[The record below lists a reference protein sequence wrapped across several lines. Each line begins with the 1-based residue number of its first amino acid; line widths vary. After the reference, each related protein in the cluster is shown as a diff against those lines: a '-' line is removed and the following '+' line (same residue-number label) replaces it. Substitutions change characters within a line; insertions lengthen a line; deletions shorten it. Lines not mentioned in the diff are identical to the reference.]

1 MSNNKNHIPHE
12 EQARTRTA
20 EVGKSHKTPHHYA
33 GKLIVLEG
41 TDGVGRS
48 TQAEL
53 LKNWLAVEGHGVI
66 VTEWKSSQLI
76 SRVIDKAKSKNA
88 LNTITFSLLYATDL
102 ADRLNNVILPALRAG
117 LIVIADRYY
126 YTAFAR
132 DIVRG
137 ADPGWVRKLYGFAV
151 EPDMV
156 FYLKMPLEPLLR
168 RIITTR
174 GGLDF
179 YESGRDIGMSTDL
192 YQSFK
197 LYQSQILFEYEHMMD
212 EYGFKVIAADDPID
226 MVQRQLRQS
235 VKGLLGEDPDLKAQ
249 VNSLLARIN
258 GTADSSASTNNV
270 TNPTPVPVV
279 PQPEACEPQAGA

>member
-1 MSNNKNHIPHE
+1 VPH
-12 EQARTRTA
+12 AY
-20 EVGKSHKTPHHYA
+20 P

-53 LKNWLAVEGHGVI
+53 LQNWLAVEGYGVT
-66 VTEWKSSQLI
+66 VTEWKSSELI

-102 ADRLNNVILPALRAG
+102 ADRLHNIILPALRAG

-132 DIVRG
+132 DVVRG
-137 ADPGWVRKLYGFAV
+137 ADPAWVRKIYGFAV
-151 EPDMV
+151 EPDMI

-168 RIITTR
+168 RIITNR

-179 YESGRDIGMSTDL
+179 YESGRDIGISTDL

-197 LYQSQILFEYEHMMD
+197 LYQAKILEEYDHMVD
-212 EYGFKVIAADDPID
+212 EYNFQVIAADEPVDA
-226 MVQRQLRQS
+226 VQKVLRQRIQ
-235 VKGLLGEDPDLKAQ
+235 A
-249 VNSLLARIN
+249 LLAEQLSEYGSLTI
-258 GTADSSASTNNV
+258 V
-270 TNPTPVPVV
+270 
-279 PQPEACEPQAGA
+279 

>member
-1 MSNNKNHIPHE
+1 LPH
-12 EQARTRTA
+12 AY
-20 EVGKSHKTPHHYA
+20 P

-53 LKNWLAVEGHGVI
+53 LKNWLAVEGYGVTQ
-66 VTEWKSSQLI
+66 TEWKSSELI

-88 LNTITFSLLYATDL
+88 LNTTTFSLLYATDL
-102 ADRLNNVILPALRAG
+102 ADRLHNIILPALRAG

-132 DIVRG
+132 DVVRG
-137 ADPGWVRKLYGFAV
+137 ADPAWVRKLYGFAV
-151 EPDMV
+151 EPDLI
-156 FYLKMPLEPLLR
+156 FYLQMPLEPLLR

-179 YESGRDIGMSTDL
+179 YESGRDIGISTDL

-197 LYQSQILFEYEHMMD
+197 LYQSKILEEYEHMVD
-212 EYGFKVIAADDPID
+212 EYNFQLIDAGEPID
-226 MVQRQLRQS
+226 AVQKVLREQISHLLVEQQTGSQS
-235 VKGLLGEDPDLKAQ
+235 TVLPAHHL
-249 VNSLLARIN
+249 SM
-258 GTADSSASTNNV
+258 
-270 TNPTPVPVV
+270 
-279 PQPEACEPQAGA
+279 

>member
-1 MSNNKNHIPHE
+1 VPH
-12 EQARTRTA
+12 AY
-20 EVGKSHKTPHHYA
+20 P

-53 LKNWLAVEGHGVI
+53 LQNWLAVEGYGVT
-66 VTEWKSSQLI
+66 VTEWKSSELI

-102 ADRLNNVILPALRAG
+102 ADRLHNIILPALRAG

-132 DIVRG
+132 DVVRG
-137 ADPGWVRKLYGFAV
+137 ADPAWIRKIYGFAV
-151 EPDMV
+151 EPDMI

-168 RIITTR
+168 RIITNR

-179 YESGRDIGMSTDL
+179 YESGRDIGISTDL

-197 LYQSQILFEYEHMMD
+197 LYQAKILEEYDHMVD
-212 EYGFKVIAADDPID
+212 EYNFQVFPADEPVDTVQKV
-226 MVQRQLRQS
+226 LRQRIQ
-235 VKGLLGEDPDLKAQ
+235 A
-249 VNSLLARIN
+249 LLAEQPSEY
-258 GTADSSASTNNV
+258 GTLTIV
-270 TNPTPVPVV
+270 
-279 PQPEACEPQAGA
+279 

>member
-1 MSNNKNHIPHE
+1 MAHAYP
-12 EQARTRTA
+12 
-20 EVGKSHKTPHHYA
+20 

-48 TQAEL
+48 THAEML
-53 LKNWLAVEGHGVI
+53 QNWLAVEGYGAVM
-66 VTEWKSSQLI
+66 TEWKSSELI
-76 SRVIDKAKSKNA
+76 STAIDKAKSKNA

-102 ADRLNNVILPALRAG
+102 ADRLHNIIVPALRAG

-132 DIVRG
+132 DVVRG
-137 ADPGWVRKLYGFAV
+137 ADQAWVRKLYGFAV
-151 EPDMV
+151 EPDLV
-156 FYLKMPLEPLLR
+156 FYLKMPLEGLLK

-197 LYQSQILFEYEHMMD
+197 LYQSKILQEYDHMVD
-212 EYGFKVIAADDPID
+212 EYNFKVLGADDPIET
-226 MVQRQLRQS
+226 VQKHLRNELKPLLMETHSS
-235 VKGLLGEDPDLKAQ
+235 VE
-249 VNSLLARIN
+249 SM
-258 GTADSSASTNNV
+258 SSKPGRLNISA
-270 TNPTPVPVV
+270 
-279 PQPEACEPQAGA
+279 

>member
-1 MSNNKNHIPHE
+1 MNKNKR
-12 EQARTRTA
+12 AVDGR
-20 EVGKSHKTPHHYA
+20 KTPHA
-33 GKLIVLEG
+33 FPGKLIVIEG

-53 LKNWLAVEGHGVI
+53 LRNWLAVEGYGV
-66 VTEWKSSQLI
+66 VTTEWKSSELI
-76 SRVIDKAKSKNA
+76 FRVIDKAKSKNA

-102 ADRLNNVILPALRAG
+102 ADRLHNIILPALKAG
-117 LIVIADRYY
+117 LIVISDRYF

-132 DIVRG
+132 DVVRG
-137 ADPGWVRKLYGFAV
+137 ADPAWVRKLYGFAV
-151 EPDMV
+151 EPDLV
-156 FYLKMPLEPLLR
+156 FYLKMPLESLLR

-212 EYGFKVIAADDPID
+212 EYNFKVVSADDPSNA
-226 MVQRQLRQS
+226 VQKVLRTA
-235 VKGLLGEDPDLKAQ
+235 VRELLAEDPEQTTNISTPSKKAG
-249 VNSLLARIN
+249 R
-258 GTADSSASTNNV
+258 
-270 TNPTPVPVV
+270 
-279 PQPEACEPQAGA
+279 

>member
-1 MSNNKNHIPHE
+1 MSESPFPSNISQQK
-12 EQARTRTA
+12 
-20 EVGKSHKTPHHYA
+20 HHDYP

-48 TQAEL
+48 THCEL
-53 LKNWLAVEGHGVI
+53 LQNWLAVEGHGVTR
-66 VTEWKSSQLI
+66 TEWKSSQLI
-76 SRVIDKAKSKNA
+76 SKVIDKAKDKNA

-102 ADRLNNVILPALRAG
+102 ADRLNNVIVPALQAG

-132 DIVRG
+132 DVVRG
-137 ADPGWVRKLYGFAV
+137 ADPAWVRKLYGFAV
-151 EPDMV
+151 EPDLV
-156 FYLKMPLEPLLR
+156 FYLKVPLEPLLR

-197 LYQSQILFEYEHMMD
+197 LYQSQIVYEYERMAEEYDFHM
-212 EYGFKVIAADDPID
+212 INSSDPID
-226 MVQRQLRQS
+226 QVQKSLRKEIGKLVRQS
-235 VKGLLGEDPDLKAQ
+235 
-249 VNSLLARIN
+249 NRF
-258 GTADSSASTNNV
+258 
-270 TNPTPVPVV
+270 
-279 PQPEACEPQAGA
+279 AGASLE

>member
-1 MSNNKNHIPHE
+1 MII
-12 EQARTRTA
+12 R
-20 EVGKSHKTPHHYA
+20 

-48 TQAEL
+48 THCEL
-53 LKNWLAVEGHGVI
+53 LQNWLAVEGHGVTR
-66 VTEWKSSQLI
+66 TEWKSSQLI
-76 SRVIDKAKSKNA
+76 SKVIDKAKDKNA

-102 ADRLNNVILPALRAG
+102 AERLNNIILPALQAG

-132 DIVRG
+132 DVVRG
-137 ADPGWVRKLYGFAV
+137 ADPAWVRKLYGFAV
-151 EPDMV
+151 EPDLV
-156 FYLKMPLEPLLR
+156 FYLKVPLEPLLR

-197 LYQSQILFEYEHMMD
+197 LYQSQIVYEYERMAEEYDFHM
-212 EYGFKVIAADDPID
+212 INSSDPID
-226 MVQRQLRQS
+226 QVQKSLRKEIGKLVRQS
-235 VKGLLGEDPDLKAQ
+235 
-249 VNSLLARIN
+249 NRF
-258 GTADSSASTNNV
+258 
-270 TNPTPVPVV
+270 
-279 PQPEACEPQAGA
+279 AGASLE

>member
-1 MSNNKNHIPHE
+1 MAHAYP
-12 EQARTRTA
+12 
-20 EVGKSHKTPHHYA
+20 

-48 TQAEL
+48 THAEML
-53 LKNWLAVEGHGVI
+53 QNWLAVEGYGAVM
-66 VTEWKSSQLI
+66 TEWKSSELI
-76 SRVIDKAKSKNA
+76 STAIDKAKSKNA

-102 ADRLNNVILPALRAG
+102 ADRLHNIIVPALRAG

-132 DIVRG
+132 DVVRG
-137 ADPGWVRKLYGFAV
+137 ADQAWVRKLYGFAV
-151 EPDMV
+151 EPDLV
-156 FYLKMPLEPLLR
+156 FYLKMPLEALLK

-197 LYQSQILFEYEHMMD
+197 LYQSKILQEYDHMVD
-212 EYGFKVIAADDPID
+212 EYDFKVLGADDPIET
-226 MVQRQLRQS
+226 VQKHLRNELKPLLMETHSS
-235 VKGLLGEDPDLKAQ
+235 VESMSGK
-249 VNSLLARIN
+249 
-258 GTADSSASTNNV
+258 SSGRLNISA
-270 TNPTPVPVV
+270 
-279 PQPEACEPQAGA
+279 

>member
-1 MSNNKNHIPHE
+1 MTELTHQASMAPHDY
-12 EQARTRTA
+12 
-20 EVGKSHKTPHHYA
+20 P

-53 LKNWLAVEGHGVI
+53 LQSWLAVEGYGVKRS
-66 VTEWKSSQLI
+66 EWKSSLLM
-76 SRVIDKAKSKNA
+76 SRVIDKAKEKNA

-102 ADRLNNVILPALRAG
+102 ADRLYSEVIPALKAG
-117 LIVIADRYY
+117 HVVIADRYF

-132 DIVRG
+132 DVVRG
-137 ADPGWVRKLYGFAV
+137 ADEAWVRKMYGFAPQ
-151 EPDMV
+151 PDLV
-156 FYLKMPLEPLLR
+156 IYLKMPLEPLLK

-197 LYQSQILFEYEHMMD
+197 LYQSQIIFEYEKMAD
-212 EYGFKVIAADDPID
+212 EFGFRVVAADESVDS
-226 MVQRQLRQS
+226 VQKQIRKELRG
-235 VKGLLGEDPDLKAQ
+235 V
-249 VNSLLARIN
+249 LADEKLHSGII
-258 GTADSSASTNNV
+258 
-270 TNPTPVPVV
+270 
-279 PQPEACEPQAGA
+279 